1 MHDQHPWCVRL
12 LTGLPEEQI
21 KGAVP
26 SEDPRWEY
34 VETELVKLGSLAHG
48 QVDLDAVAEACLFLL
63 ENCTKDMRVLGQLLR
78 CLQHPAKATLMST
91 ALLLLTSW
99 ARAYWLQ
106 AWPDSI
112 AQKHKLMVQIIKRF
126 DSALPRLIENA
137 STDELED
144 LLAKSRELESLWFG
158 LSPDR
163 NDLFELWLT
172 GLERAYGQRSV
183 NIKNDTV
190 EQPQG
195 RVSAVTAMAKNSMA
209 ALMGKKGEVKDAAVE
224 IDCTNDRA
232 WRQTLL
238 KVAELL
244 IERQSDAAIGYRLR
258 RHAIWA
264 GITTAPAITRE
275 NKTQLAPIPVDL
287 VDEYRSAMSS
297 PTQELW
303 RRVEQSLI
311 LSPYWLD
318 GHQLSAEL
326 AQRLGFTAVSQAIMQ
341 ELGNFLQRLPLLTE
355 LAFSNGMPF
364 LSSDSHCWLQS
375 GMEERG
381 AIRGDTSL
389 ADMVAKCHE
398 TQGMGAALALLDEQ
412 MAQLKEPRARFH
424 AQLVQADLLA
434 QEGMSSLARQ
444 HYQHLWQEANRLGL
458 VQWEPGLVS
467 RLEHHAAF
475 VVEMNH

>member
-1 MHDQHPWCVRL
+1 MCDQHPWCVRL
-12 LTGLPEEQI
+12 LTSLPEEQI

-48 QVDLDAVAEACLFLL
+48 QVDLDAVAEACLCLL
-63 ENCTKDMRVLGQLLR
+63 ENRTKDMRVLGQLLR

-106 AWPDSI
+106 AWPESI
-112 AQKHKLMVQIIKRF
+112 TQKHKLMVQIIKRF
-126 DSALPRLIENA
+126 DTALPRLIENA
-137 STDELED
+137 TSAELTQ
-144 LLAKSRELESLWFG
+144 LLAQTRELESYWLG
-158 LSPDR
+158 LYPER
-163 NDLFELWLT
+163 KELFDALIT
-172 GLERAYGQRSV
+172 GLERTSGQQMV
-183 NIKNDTV
+183 NTKLDSV
-190 EQPQG
+190 EQPPG
-195 RVSAVTAMAKNSMA
+195 RVSAVTALAKNSMA

-244 IERQSDAAIGYRLR
+244 IERQPDAAIGYRLR

-264 GITTAPAITRE
+264 GITTPPAITRE
-275 NKTQLAPIPVDL
+275 SKTQLAPIPVDL
-287 VDEYRSAMSS
+287 VDEYRSAMNS
-297 PTQELW
+297 PTLELW

-318 GHQLSAEL
+318 GHQISAEL

-355 LAFSNGMPF
+355 IAFSNGTPF
-364 LSSDSHCWLQS
+364 LSSDSYRWLQS

-389 ADMVAKCHE
+389 ADVVAKCHE

-444 HYQHLWQEANRLGL
+444 HYQHLWQEATRLGL